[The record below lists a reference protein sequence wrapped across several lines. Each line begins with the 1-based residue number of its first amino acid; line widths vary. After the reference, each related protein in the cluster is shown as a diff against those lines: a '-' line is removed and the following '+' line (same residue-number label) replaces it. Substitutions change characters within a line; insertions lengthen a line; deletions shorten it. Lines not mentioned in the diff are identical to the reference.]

1 MQALLSR
8 AHSALRS
15 VNDKDLPMFI
25 RIGLAAAMTATILA
39 ACGGGGGDG
48 GSSGSASNSGV
59 QTTSVKVVGDSLN
72 DSGTFGFKFTVQG
85 TPPYPIWTE
94 RVAASVAAPALCPRY
109 SAAGGAPAL
118 NPAATACTSYGVG
131 GAAINPRDAAN
142 DNTPLSIVQQ
152 LKDLRTQSLYK
163 PEELLLVD
171 GGGNDLAY
179 LAEDYAKALL
189 LDGGT
194 AFNALT
200 GELILAD
207 EKIGLTRD
215 EIGNLYVTRLAD
227 LLVDTLLSEALNR
240 DAQRIA
246 VITAP
251 DVARTPRFVQSL
263 AIAELLN
270 PPAAAQIK
278 LAVPQWVKTFNNQL
292 KTRLGIQSRVVLVDF
307 YAEFNKWLDTPATY
321 GLTNTTQPACPG
333 NIATCTDTSLS
344 AVQGKSSPDW
354 WKTYVFSDNFHGT
367 PRTNELMGELV
378 VKALEAKGWK

>member
-1 MQALLSR
+1 
-8 AHSALRS
+8 
-15 VNDKDLPMFI
+15 MFI
-25 RIGLAAAMTATILA
+25 RIGLAAAVAAMILT
-39 ACGGGGGDG
+39 ACGGGGSSGSG
-48 GSSGSASNSGV
+48 SGSSGASNAGV

-72 DSGTFGFKFTVQG
+72 DSGTFGIKFTVQG
-85 TPPYPIWTE
+85 TPAYPIWTE
-94 RVAASVAAPALCPRY
+94 RVAAAVAAPALCPRY

-118 NPAATACTSYGVG
+118 NPAATTCTSYGVG

-189 LDGGT
+189 QDGGT

-207 EKIGLTRD
+207 EKIGLTRE

-227 LLVDTLLSEALNR
+227 LLIDTLLSEALNR

-251 DVARTPRFVQSL
+251 DVTRTPRFVQSL
-263 AIAELLN
+263 AIVELLN
-270 PPAAAQIK
+270 APAAAQIK

-292 KTRLGIQSRVVLVDF
+292 KTRLGIQSRVVVVDF
-307 YAEFNKWLDTPATY
+307 YAEFNKWLDAPAAPNAPNAY
-321 GLTNTTQPACPG
+321 GLTNTTKPACPG
-333 NIATCTDTSLS
+333 NIATCIDGSLS
-344 AVQGKSSPDW
+344 AAPPAGENGPNW
-354 WKTYVFSDNFHGT
+354 WKSYMFSDNFHGT

>member
-1 MQALLSR
+1 
-8 AHSALRS
+8 
-15 VNDKDLPMFI
+15 MFI
-25 RIGLAAAMTATILA
+25 RLGLTAAMAAMMLA
-39 ACGGGGGDG
+39 ACGGGG
-48 GSSGSASNSGV
+48 SSSSASNSGA

-85 TPPYPIWTE
+85 TPSYPIWTE
-94 RVAASVAAPALCPRY
+94 RVAAAVAAPALCPRY

-118 NPAATACTSYGVG
+118 NPAATACTSHGVG
-131 GAAINPRDAAN
+131 GAAINPRGSAN
-142 DNTPLSIVQQ
+142 DTSPLSIVQQ
-152 LKDLRTQSLYK
+152 LKDLRAQSLYK

-194 AFNALT
+194 AFDALT

-215 EIGNLYVTRLAD
+215 QIGHLYVTRLAD
-227 LLVDTLLSEALNR
+227 LLANTLSSEALNR

-251 DVARTPRFVQSL
+251 DVARTPRFVQSM

-270 PPAAAQIK
+270 PPVAAQIK

-292 KTRLGIQSRVVLVDF
+292 KTRLAIQSRVVVVDF
-307 YAEFNKWLDTPATY
+307 YAEFNKWLDTPGAY
-321 GLTNTTQPACPG
+321 GLTNTTKPACPG
-333 NIATCTDTSLS
+333 NIAICTDTSLS
-344 AVQGKSSPDW
+344 AAPPVGESGPNW